1 MTAPQPPAVGSE
13 TGLLVP
19 VLPMQDGPPDAVVV
33 AAWHL
38 ALSNLLGQEV
48 PHDLLG
54 LWLFPERGGVMLL
67 APQELGRDHLP
78 IPEPDP
84 FLLHHQIYDLEQRIR
99 QAGYGSVVAVPI
111 RGRQR
116 DLGLAVFARLDAGRY
131 GADQAMRLLTMMHQ
145 VGPTFAQ
152 LAESPPLALAA
163 GPAVYVTR
171 QNAAEVVARAAA
183 EGRTPAE
190 VLRLVSGV
198 LQSLIPHEKIE
209 VAVPGVSA
217 GSWAL
222 LSGAPEG
229 RRWSD
234 STASVS
240 QHVTGVIAR
249 ADEDG
254 TVIVG
259 DLRTLGLTWPAY
271 RETRALQRVHAVLGV
286 RLTVAGGDDAWLLL
300 GGAAPDL
307 YREIDRELLIAVAP
321 VLALRVHGLRMA
333 LEAEVIRIQAANQ
346 LAGHSRAA
354 RIASALAGTPD
365 WADAIRSFVQDV
377 RESLGYSEVRWILR
391 MGDDE
396 YAVQTAGDPRP
407 HAWHPLLPVDAVE
420 LASLFRGATPF
431 LVRGN
436 RGADL
441 LVPLRLGGSVIGA
454 LELRGGSPGAA
465 GHPVTTAQLFADLIA
480 PHLELARQSRI
491 VGWSDSRLTDQVG

>member
-1 MTAPQPPAVGSE
+1 
-13 TGLLVP
+13 
-19 VLPMQDGPPDAVVV
+19 MQDGPPDAVAV

-48 PHDLLG
+48 SHDLLG

-67 APQELGRDHLP
+67 APQELGRDQVP
-78 IPEPDP
+78 IQEPDR
-84 FLLHHQIYDLEQRIR
+84 FLPHHQLYELEQRIR

-116 DLGLAVFARLDAGRY
+116 DLGLAIFARLEAGRY
-131 GADQAMRLLTMMHQ
+131 GADQAMRLLTMMSR
-145 VGPTFAQ
+145 VVPTFAQ

-171 QNAAEVVARAAA
+171 QNAAEDVAKAAA
-183 EGRTPAE
+183 EGRSPAE
-190 VLRLVSGV
+190 VLRLASGV
-198 LQSLIPHEKIE
+198 LQGLVPHERIE
-209 VAVPGVSA
+209 VAVPGVAA
-217 GSWAL
+217 GTWAL
-222 LSGAPEG
+222 LSGPPEG

-234 STASVS
+234 STSAVS
-240 QHVTGVIAR
+240 QHVNGLVAR

-254 TVIVG
+254 TLIVG
-259 DLRTLGLTWPAY
+259 DLRAVGLSWPAY
-271 RETRALQRVHAVLGV
+271 RETRALQRIHAVLGV

-321 VLALRVHGLRMA
+321 VVALRVHGLRMA
-333 LEAEVIRIQAANQ
+333 LEAEVSRIQAANQ
-346 LAGHSRAA
+346 MAGHSRAA

-377 RESLGYSEVRWILR
+377 RDSLGYSEVRWILR
-391 MGDDE
+391 TGEAE
-396 YAVQTAGDPRP
+396 YAVQTAADPRP
-407 HAWHPLLPVDAVE
+407 DAWHPLLPFDAVE
-420 LASLFRGATPF
+420 LAALFHGATPF

-454 LELRGGSPGAA
+454 LELKGGSPGAA

-480 PHLELARQSRI
+480 PHLELARRNSRTG
-491 VGWSDSRLTDQVG
+491 GWSEKQVG